1 MSGIDNLRNLSDSID
16 FPAVRLRA
24 VTPSDTVPLV
34 FVAKALYVGTGG
46 NLAIM
51 ASEDSAAVTLTNV
64 PAGAIVPVRARRVMA
79 TNTTASGIVA
89 LS

>member
-1 MSGIDNLRNLSDSID
+1 MSGIDNLQNLSDSIE

-24 VTPSDTVPLV
+24 VTPNDSTPLV

-46 NLAIM
+46 NVAIM
-51 ASEDSAAVTLTNV
+51 ASEDTAAVTLTNV
-64 PAGAIVPVRARRVMA
+64 ASGSIIPVRALRVMA
-79 TNTTASGIVA
+79 TGTTATNIVA

>member
-1 MSGIDNLRNLSDSID
+1 MSGIDNLRNLSDSIE

-24 VTPSDTVPLV
+24 VTPNDTTPLV
-34 FVAKALYVGTGG
+34 FVCKALYVGSGG

-51 ASEDSAAVTLTNV
+51 ASEDTAAVTLTNV
-64 PAGAIVPVRARRVMA
+64 QSGSIIPVRARRVMA
-79 TNTTASGIVA
+79 TGTTATGIIA

>member
-1 MSGIDNLRNLSDSID
+1 MSGIDNLSRLSDSTE

-34 FVAKALYVGTGG
+34 YVAKALYVGTGG
-46 NLAIM
+46 NVAIM
-51 ASEDSAAVTLTNV
+51 ASEDADAVTLTNV
-64 PAGAIVPVRARRVMA
+64 QSGTIVPVRARRVMA
-79 TNTTASGIVA
+79 TGTTASGIVA